1 MTPEGKVKEAVR
13 KFLRARG
20 VWFYQPVQNG
30 MGRVGIPDFIC
41 CYKGIFIAIETKA
54 PGKMHTVTANQQR
67 VLDEIK
73 EHGGLS
79 LVVDSVDSLAPV
91 FDTL

>member
-13 KFLRARG
+13 KFLRAQG
-20 VWFYQPVQNG
+20 VWFYQPIQNG

-41 CYKGIFIAIETKA
+41 CFKGIFIAIETKA

-67 VLDEIK
+67 VLAEIK

-79 LVVDSVDSLAPV
+79 LVVDSVDSLIPV